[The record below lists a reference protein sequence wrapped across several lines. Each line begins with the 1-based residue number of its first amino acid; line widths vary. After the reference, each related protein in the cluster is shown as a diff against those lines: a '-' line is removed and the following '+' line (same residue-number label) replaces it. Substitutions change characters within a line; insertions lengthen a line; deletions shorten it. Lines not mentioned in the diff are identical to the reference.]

1 MILPGTDICV
11 RTSVLTVALVAVQ
24 QQWLF
29 T

>member
-1 MILPGTDICV
+1 MILPGTDISL
-11 RTSVLTVALVAVQ
+11 RTSVLTVTLVAVQ